1 MATPAYVS
9 FMVNS
14 KALKG
19 SSLQDGKDGS
29 SLVISFK
36 HAVFFKELELF
47 TNNPI
52 REHLPLSFYK
62 ELDST
67 SVTLYQHMTHGS
79 IMDSVTIDWYRF
91 DEKTQKDEIY
101 LQHILERVKISSI
114 GMVMPNIKDRQ
125 FERNVHME
133 EVTLRYDKITWF
145 CPNGYLRFTDR
156 WNFSLGF
163 HSRKESEMDAILEGS
178 ALTDDFADWLEERNA
193 QKAAV
198 RKIPKKTTTFVFKTK
213 DGTALKGV
221 TIKLASGE
229 SFVSDKTGTVIIEN
243 YKSPSDKIDI
253 VSIELAA

>member
-9 FMVNS
+9 FIVNGN
-14 KALKG
+14 ALKA
-19 SSLQDGKDGS
+19 SSVQEGKDGS

-52 REHLPLSFYK
+52 REHHPLSFYK
-62 ELDST
+62 ELDSS
-67 SVTLYQHMTHGS
+67 SVTLYQHMTRGT
-79 IMDSVTIDWYRF
+79 IMDSVTIDWYKIN
-91 DEKTQKDEIY
+91 EKTKKDEIY

-114 GMVMPNIKDRQ
+114 GLSMPNIKDRQ

-145 CPNGYLRFTDR
+145 YPNGYIRFTDR
-156 WNFSLGF
+156 WNFSLAF
-163 HSRKESEMDAILEGS
+163 YSTKDSELNTLLEKD
-178 ALTDDFADWLEERNA
+178 ALTDEFADWFEERNA
-193 QKAAV
+193 QKTAA
-198 RKIPKKTTTFVFKTK
+198 RKITRKPTTFVFKAK
-213 DGTALKGV
+213 DGTVLKGV

-229 SFVSDKTGTVIIEN
+229 SFVSDKTGTIVIEN
-243 YKSPSDKIDI
+243 YKGSSDKIDI